1 MDDNH
6 TEIEQKTEQ
15 EIDQQTLDSLEENN
29 MRLTIDRFED
39 NNLVV
44 LESSKNTDAE
54 NLEITHFVIPRSWLP
69 EDCQEGDVLTVTSLA
84 TGLNEGTLTFAI
96 DEEGRARAAQEIS
109 NLRASLN
116 KAPDGDIDL

>member
-6 TEIEQKTEQ
+6 IEIEEKTEQ
-15 EIDQQTLDSLEENN
+15 ETDQQTLDSLEESN

-39 NNLVV
+39 NDLVV
-44 LESSKNTDAE
+44 LESSKGSENTQ
-54 NLEITHFVIPRSWLP
+54 IMTVPRSWLP
-69 EDCQEGDVLTVTSLA
+69 EGCQEGDVLTATSLA

-96 DEEGRARAAQEIS
+96 DKEGTARASQEIS
-109 NLRASLN
+109 NLRESLN